1 MIYPHGD
8 IESLG
13 ADIFAVRGSIRIN
26 LLMRISRN
34 MAIVREGNELTLV
47 NPIRLRPEIEKKL
60 TQFGEIKN
68 IVRLGAFH
76 GVDDSYYVNKFE
88 AQFWSQPNGKTYT
101 LSLIHI

>member
-26 LLMRISRN
+26 LFMRISRN

-47 NPIRLRPEIEKKL
+47 NPIRLRPEIEKN
-60 TQFGEIKN
+60 EIYGKSKKST
-68 IVRLGAFH
+68 IGPL
-76 GVDDSYYVNKFE
+76 KF
-88 AQFWSQPNGKTYT
+88 F
-101 LSLIHI
+101 

>member
-34 MAIVREGNELTLV
+34 MGIVRDGSELTLV
-47 NPIRLRPEIEKKL
+47 NPIQLRPETERELAQLGEVYKWDLQPDL
-60 TQFGEIKN
+60 TI
-68 IVRLGAFH
+68 IDH
-76 GVDDSYYVNKFE
+76 GQKHVHILE
-88 AQFWSQPNGKTYT
+88 MGSQTVQE
-101 LSLIHI
+101 